1 MNTLALDTSSARCSV
16 ILQSG
21 SRQFFRMEE
30 ASRQHSR
37 HILQMIDS
45 VLSEAGI
52 TPPDL
57 DLLAWN
63 AGPGSFTGLRIGAS
77 VVQALSYSLHVP
89 VLSLSAL
96 EVLAFRAA
104 KGLNLAG
111 ARIAVAQDARMNG
124 IYWAVFAYQAGTIR
138 RMEEDQ
144 LVAADVMA
152 SRLQPLF
159 SKDSWI
165 ITGDGW
171 SLFAGDMGI
180 ETMDN
185 VQGKQ
190 DLPDYAEAAA
200 MLELALEKDPS
211 ERQLH
216 PANCVPYYINEATHW
231 KKKTAPI
238 STTSAEG

>member
-1 MNTLALDTSSARCSV
+1 
-16 ILQSG
+16 
-21 SRQFFRMEE
+21 
-30 ASRQHSR
+30 
-37 HILQMIDS
+37 MIDA
-45 VLSEAGI
+45 VLSDAGI
-52 TPPDL
+52 TPSDL

-89 VLSLSAL
+89 VLSLSTL

-111 ARIAVAQDARMNG
+111 TRIAVAQDARMNG
-124 IYWAVFAYQAGTIR
+124 IYWAVFVYEGGAVR

-144 LVAADVMA
+144 LVAVDVLR
-152 SRLQPLF
+152 SRLQQLF
-159 SKDSWI
+159 SKGSWI

-171 SLFAGDMGI
+171 PLLAGGASI

-185 VQGKQ
+185 VQDIAGQ

-200 MLELALEKDPS
+200 MLDLALQKDPS
-211 ERQLH
+211 ERRLH
-216 PANCVPYYINEATHW
+216 PADCVPFYINEATHW
-231 KKKTAPI
+231 KKKTARI
-238 STTSAEG
+238 SSTSTEG